1 MASRDIWS
9 HGSDR
14 QLPDLVGS
22 ALMSLLLR
30 TDDLRPAYFCSPWI
44 TNFVVARNAFRDFEF
59 LLPDLSDQDE
69 ISFADYIA
77 RLARSRP
84 VRIVS
89 TTQAVSRAFLQSPLL
104 RSSGVEHRL
113 AGDGFHEKGILAPGF
128 YLEGSM
134 NLTHNGVYVN
144 GEKVTYH
151 AGSDT
156 DSEGRIARAYL
167 EFNRR
172 WELLEGQ

>member
-9 HGSDR
+9 HGSGR

-22 ALMSLLLR
+22 ALMALLLR
-30 TDDLRPAYFCSPWI
+30 KDDPRPAYFCSPWI
-44 TNFVVARNAFRDFEF
+44 TNFMVARNAFRDFEF
-59 LLPDLSDQDE
+59 LLPDLSDHDAV
-69 ISFADYIA
+69 SFLDYLA
-77 RLARSRP
+77 HLARSRP
-84 VRIVS
+84 VRMVS
-89 TTQAVSRAFLQSPLL
+89 TAQPVSRAFIASPVL
-104 RSSGVEHRL
+104 RLSGVEHRL

-151 AGSDT
+151 AESDM
-156 DSEGRIARAYL
+156 DGEGRIARAYL

-172 WELLEGQ
+172 WELLERQ

>member
-9 HGSDR
+9 HGSGR
-14 QLPDLVGS
+14 QLPDLLGS
-22 ALMSLLLR
+22 ALMALLLR
-30 TDDLRPAYFCSPWI
+30 TDDARPAYFCSPWI
-44 TNFVVARNAFRDFEF
+44 TNFTVARNAFRDFEF
-59 LLPDLSDQDE
+59 LLPDLSDQE
-69 ISFADYIA
+69 AISFADYLVH
-77 RLARSRP
+77 LARSRP
-84 VRIVS
+84 VRMVS
-89 TTQAVSRAFLQSPLL
+89 TAQAVSLAFLQSPGL

-151 AGSDT
+151 AESDS
-156 DSEGRIARAYL
+156 DGEGRIARAYL

-172 WELLEGQ
+172 WELLERQ